1 MARATPL
8 DRLAQTIQ
16 NELADYA
23 VGVTDTLKE
32 ATKKVTKAGVNA
44 LRAEAR
50 QKFKGTGK
58 YAKGWTSTVETGKH
72 SAQGVIYNKDAPGLP
87 HLLENGHAKRGGG
100 RTAGVP
106 HIATVE
112 EMIALQFTEEVERL
126 LE

>member
-8 DRLAQTIQ
+8 DRLAATIQ

-23 VGVTDTLKE
+23 AGVTETLKE
-32 ATKKVTKAGVNA
+32 ATKKVTKAGVSA

-50 QKFKGTGK
+50 QKFGGTGK

-106 HIATVE
+106 HIAPVE
-112 EMIALQFTEEVERL
+112 EMIQQQFQQEVERNL
-126 LE
+126 